1 MLGQDGEELRSL
13 VTKEAIRVTE
23 AVTLG
28 SVIDVYNSIPG
39 PLKTLVSSGTAN
51 GSSMMSDAEWESM
64 MELRQQVFRIWGLL
78 QSSDNF
84 DPTIL
89 QPILQVKQQ
98 LIGLSLKMP
107 FEETILRLQ
116 RELIGNCYF
125 VEKKVL
131 HFPTR

>member
-1 MLGQDGEELRSL
+1 MLGEDGEELRSL

-28 SVIDVYNSIPG
+28 SVIDAYNSIPG
-39 PLKTLVSSGTAN
+39 PLKTLVPSGNAT

-89 QPILQVKQQ
+89 QPILEE
-98 LIGLSLKMP
+98 IG
-107 FEETILRLQ
+107 RAH
-116 RELIGNCYF
+116 
-125 VEKKVL
+125 V
-131 HFPTR
+131 

>member
-89 QPILQVKQQ
+89 QPILQVKEQ
-98 LIGLSLKMP
+98 LIGLSLKIP
-107 FEETILRLQ
+107 LKETILRLQ